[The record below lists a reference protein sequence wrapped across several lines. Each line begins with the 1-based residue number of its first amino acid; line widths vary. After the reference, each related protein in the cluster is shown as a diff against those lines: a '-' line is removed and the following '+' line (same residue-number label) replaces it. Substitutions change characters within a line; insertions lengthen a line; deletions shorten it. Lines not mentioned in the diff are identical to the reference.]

1 MAAKIDIDFARIKA
15 FAFDVDGVFTDGGIF
30 CDLAGELF
38 KATTFFNKRTCYFN
52 DFRIRLSVNC
62 IVTYSAGKFYE
73 LLRFLCFYPLF
84 LFFS

>member
-38 KATTFFNKRTCYFN
+38 TQHPWTQYA
-52 DFRIRLSVNC
+52 
-62 IVTYSAGKFYE
+62 
-73 LLRFLCFYPLF
+73 LLVSIALICL
-84 LFFS
+84 

>member
-38 KATTFFNKRTCYFN
+38 RTFDSKDGFGVRTVSY
-52 DFRIRLSVNC
+52 
-62 IVTYSAGKFYE
+62 TH
-73 LLRFLCFYPLF
+73 LRAHET
-84 LFFS
+84 

>member
-38 KATTFFNKRTCYFN
+38 RTFDSKDGFGEIGRAH
-52 DFRIRLSVNC
+52 V
-62 IVTYSAGKFYE
+62 
-73 LLRFLCFYPLF
+73 
-84 LFFS
+84 